1 VSHVSYLHRQ
11 GEPWMCVWC
20 DAANLGFTNQ
30 NDPAAAVVSDLTT
43 DMARMARDG
52 LLPEHLRPP
61 EQMLIVTT
69 NEIPGYRIIRV
80 HGDVFGLTVRAPAPF
95 SGFAAGVRAAFG
107 DAEMAGYTDLLIDS
121 RNQARVRMWA
131 EARARGANAII
142 GMRFDCSEIAGNF
155 SEVAAYGTAVTAEE
169 TRQAS

>member
-1 VSHVSYLHRQ
+1 
-11 GEPWMCVWC
+11 
-20 DAANLGFTNQ
+20 
-30 NDPAAAVVSDLTT
+30 
-43 DMARMARDG
+43 MARMARDG

-107 DAEMAGYTDLLIDS
+107 DAEMADYTDLLIDS
-121 RNQARVRMWA
+121 RNW
-131 EARARGANAII
+131 RASHFPDCGSFRIPTGKDQI
-142 GMRFDCSEIAGNF
+142 GG
-155 SEVAAYGTAVTAEE
+155 
-169 TRQAS
+169 RQV